1 MEDLRINA
9 DRLQQRLKDMAA
21 IGQTALG
28 GVCRLALSDEDK
40 AGRLLFTQWAEA
52 TGCTVR
58 FDEVGNLFALRPG
71 KDNSLPAV
79 LIGSHLD
86 SQPTGGKYDGVLGVL
101 SALEVVETL
110 NDHNILS
117 DRPIEVVSWTNEE
130 GARFAPAMA
139 GSGVYA
145 GVFPLDYVYDLTDSK
160 GKRFEDEL
168 KRIGYQGP
176 QLPKESYHASFELHI
191 EQGPILEAEE
201 LQVGVVTGVQGMRWY
216 RLAVKGK
223 EAHAGT
229 TPMHLRQDP
238 VQTISGLLN
247 ELFTMA
253 AKTSPE
259 LKVTVGQMQAYPGSI
274 NTIPGTLQCSIDVRH
289 PEESTLNELDAF
301 LKRLCQKHSAMGTPV
316 SLEEISYSAPIQFHQ
331 RCISSVQYA
340 CDQLGMASKHMLSGA
355 GHDSVFISQVA
366 PAGMIFIP
374 CKDGLSHNELE
385 SAKMEDIEAGT
396 NVLLHAVL
404 QSMKDE

>member
-1 MEDLRINA
+1 MKDLRINA
-9 DRLQQRLKDMAA
+9 ERLQQRLTDMAA
-21 IGQTALG
+21 IGQTELG

-52 TGCTVR
+52 AGCTVR
-58 FDEVGNLFALRPG
+58 FDEVGNLFALKPG
-71 KDNSLPAV
+71 KNNGLPAV

-101 SALEVVETL
+101 SALEVVESL
-110 NDHNILS
+110 NDHDVLTE
-117 DRPIEVVSWTNEE
+117 RPIEIVSWTNEE

-145 GVFPLDYVYDLTDSK
+145 GVFPLDYINDLTDSA

-191 EQGPILEAEE
+191 EQGPILEAEA

-216 RLAVKGK
+216 RLAIKGK
-223 EAHAGT
+223 EAHAGS
-229 TPMHLRQDP
+229 TPMNLRQDP
-238 VQTISGLLN
+238 IQTMAKLLD
-247 ELFTMA
+247 ELFGMA
-253 AKTSPE
+253 AATSPE
-259 LKVTVGQMQAYPGSI
+259 LKVTVGKMQAYPGSI
-274 NTIPGTLQCSIDVRH
+274 NTIPGSLQFTIDVRH
-289 PEESTLNELDAF
+289 PEEATLEKLDTF
-301 LKRLCQKHSAMGTPV
+301 LKSLCQEHSESGTPV
-316 SLEEISYSAPIQFHQ
+316 SMEEISYSAPIRFHE
-331 RCISSVQYA
+331 RCINAVQQA
-340 CDQLGMASKHMLSGA
+340 CDQLGIDSKRMLSGA
-355 GHDSVFISQVA
+355 GHDSVFISQIA

-385 SAKMEDIEAGT
+385 SAKIEDIEAGT

-404 QSMKDE
+404 QSMKDD